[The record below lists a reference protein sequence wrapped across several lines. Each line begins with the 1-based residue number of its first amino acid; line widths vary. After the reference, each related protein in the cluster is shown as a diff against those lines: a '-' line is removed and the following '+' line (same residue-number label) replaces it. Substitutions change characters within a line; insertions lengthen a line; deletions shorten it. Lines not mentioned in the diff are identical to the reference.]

1 MTNHNYLKLIQNLSL
16 VLLGTILALG
26 ALEVGARFLP
36 SPFKGPENGI
46 ESCAGPLG
54 WRGRPLYETVSA
66 TEDYVHNLK
75 LNSLGMHDGEHTQAK
90 PEGTFRILM
99 LGDSF
104 VQASQVREAET
115 AHQVLEDL
123 LNAQNPGQTFEV
135 ISAGVGGWGTGQQL
149 LYYRNEGRAY
159 RPDLVILMFFMGNDV
174 KDNLPGR
181 GITVEGRNCY
191 MSYFVLQ
198 NGHLDPDPW
207 AYAPGVK
214 ASTGQTFFGQKSLL
228 KGLNWLHQRSWLYTQ
243 LEPLVVQEQEP
254 VSIIDFY
261 THNNPTFDYAFEL
274 TTALIQQLQKEV
286 QQDGAEFRVVL
297 ISPLDLVDFA
307 RMGPAEREVLYRR
320 FPALKAAE
328 TTDPNVTLT
337 EIFTEA
343 GSPTLA
349 LLPAFLHHMEET
361 GETLYFAADKHWT
374 SEGNHLAGETIYDWL
389 AEEYPLP

>member
-1 MTNHNYLKLIQNLSL
+1 MTL
-16 VLLGTILALG
+16 VLVGIVLALG

-46 ESCAGPLG
+46 EICAGPLG
-54 WRGRPLYETVSA
+54 WRGKPFYETVSA

-75 LNSLGMHDGEHTQAK
+75 LNSVGMHDGEHAQAK

-104 VQASQVREAET
+104 VQGTQVREEET
-115 AHQVLEDL
+115 AHQVLENL
-123 LNAQNPGQTFEV
+123 LNEQDSGQKFEV

-149 LYYRNEGRAY
+149 LYYRSEGRAY
-159 RPDLVILMFFMGNDV
+159 RPDLVILMLFMGNDV

-198 NGHLDPDPW
+198 AGRLDPAPW

-214 ASTGQTFFGQKSLL
+214 APTGQTFFGQKPLL
-228 KGLNWLHQRSWLYTQ
+228 KGLSQLHHYSRLYTQ
-243 LEPLVVQEQEP
+243 LEPLVVQKQEP
-254 VSIIDFY
+254 VSIVDFY
-261 THNNPTFDYAFEL
+261 TRNNPTFDYAFDL
-274 TTALIQQLQKEV
+274 TVALVKQLQQEV
-286 QQDGAEFRVVL
+286 QQEGVEFRIVL
-297 ISPLDLVDFA
+297 ISPLDLVDFS

-328 TTDPNVTLT
+328 TLDPNITLT
-337 EIFTEA
+337 EIFTGA
-343 GSPTLA
+343 GIPTLA
-349 LLPAFLHHMEET
+349 LLPAFLHKMEET
-361 GETLYFAADKHWT
+361 GEELYFAGDKHWT
-374 SEGNHLAGETIYDWL
+374 SEGNRLAGETIYRWL
-389 AEEYPLP
+389 TEEYPLP